1 MRKKDVS
8 EEERHVS
15 RYDLQN
21 MWSVTSQ
28 RLSNKRA
35 YSLSHN
41 SQNERQMKLW
51 RKRFEDKVFDPEETG
66 DDATRRDETN
76 MNM

>member
-1 MRKKDVS
+1 
-8 EEERHVS
+8 
-15 RYDLQN
+15 
-21 MWSVTSQ
+21 
-28 RLSNKRA
+28 
-35 YSLSHN
+35 
-41 SQNERQMKLW
+41 MKLW